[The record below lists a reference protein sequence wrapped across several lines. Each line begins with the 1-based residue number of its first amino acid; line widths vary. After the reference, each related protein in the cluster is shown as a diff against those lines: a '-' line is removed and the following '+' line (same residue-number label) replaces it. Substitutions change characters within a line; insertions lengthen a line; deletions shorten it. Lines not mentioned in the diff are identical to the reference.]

1 MGKGNKHI
9 GFLMALLLF
18 LAGVPV
24 GTTSAQNGVRI
35 NFGSYVG
42 TNQDFALDVYAL
54 EDFLEFGQIIGS
66 GGDVIIGKTD
76 DRAVIIEITGV
87 ANLDVTVTLVP
98 PPDDELKRVGD
109 LETGIPVTIKMA
121 YYNQGE
127 AVESTILS
135 QSVEVTGQV
144 ITFPIRRRGGGP
156 PGPPPTPPHSG
167 YTPPTAKAYIVI
179 YGTLEIGGQTLYA
192 GNYNGSITVDVSY

>member
-9 GFLMALLLF
+9 GFLMALLLL

-24 GTTSAQNGVRI
+24 GTTSGQNGARI
-35 NFGSYVG
+35 NFGSYG
-42 TNQDFALDVYAL
+42 DFALDVYAL

-87 ANLDVTVTLVP
+87 ANLDVTVTLLP
-98 PPDDELKRVGD
+98 PPDDELKREGD
-109 LETGIPVTIKMA
+109 LNTGIPVDIKMA

-127 AVESTILS
+127 ADEPIILS

-144 ITFPIRRRGGGP
+144 ITFPIRRSTGGP
-156 PGPPPTPPHSG
+156 PGPPPTPPHSA

-179 YGTLEIGGQTLYA
+179 YGTLLVGGQTLYA
-192 GNYNGSITVDVSY
+192 GNYNGIITVDVAY